1 MYVWENFY
9 INSCKIISV
18 SRQWVE
24 LKLQIS
30 KLLLPQYE
38 SESDNWGN
46 IQNYAEHHIGH
57 KIQDQT
63 TNLKICY
70 KSFSLNSKQKTDP
83 HIDNE
88 KLNTAIN
95 DVRNNDKKI
104 LSVLRKEMWSTYSF
118 KALERK
124 LDIHQQSLSR
134 ALKRLLDL
142 NLIEKTSSGYKLVER
157 SAYNFNPILEDN
169 LLNEELEKHKSKK
182 HRKYKQLVQIYMTVK
197 GNIEPIVD
205 HLTGK
210 WFGNLRWFGLIKK
223 ETGFRLQ
230 WIVVDKHSNNK
241 IFQINVNILSE
252 YIIVESDAV
261 SDSEKVEA
269 MYYSN
274 RIIEEIIKILQENL
288 LEVIPEKEYT
298 PVYTNDIKFSPNRNN

>member
-1 MYVWENFY
+1 MT
-9 INSCKIISV
+9 
-18 SRQWVE
+18 
-24 LKLQIS
+24 

-38 SESDNWGN
+38 SNNYGN
-46 IQNYAEHHIGH
+46 LQNYAELLHASH
-57 KIQDQT
+57 KIQEET
-63 TNLKICY
+63 TNLKRCY
-70 KSFSLNSKQKTDP
+70 NYFSLNSKQKTDP

-88 KLNTAIN
+88 KITIAIN
-95 DVRNNDKKI
+95 DIRNNDKKI
-104 LSVLRKEMWSTYSF
+104 LSLLRKEMWSTYSF

-157 SAYNFNPILEDN
+157 NGYNFNPILEDN
-169 LLNEELEKHKSKK
+169 LLDEEPEKDKSKI
-182 HRKYKQLVQIYMTVK
+182 HRKYNQLIQIYMHVK

-241 IFQINVNILSE
+241 IFQINVSILSE
-252 YIIVESDAV
+252 YIIVESDAF
-261 SDSEKVEA
+261 SESEKVEA

-288 LEVIPEKEYT
+288 LEKVIPEKEYT
-298 PVYTNDIKFSPNRNN
+298 PVYTNDIKFSHNRNN

>member
-1 MYVWENFY
+1 MT
-9 INSCKIISV
+9 
-18 SRQWVE
+18 
-24 LKLQIS
+24 
-30 KLLLPQYE
+30 KLLLPLPE
-38 SESDNWGN
+38 SSNRDNF
-46 IQNYAEHHIGH
+46 QNYAELLHADR
-57 KIQDQT
+57 KIPNQT
-63 TNLKICY
+63 TNLKIHY
-70 KSFSLNSKQKTDP
+70 NYFSLNSKQKTDP
-83 HIDNE
+83 HIDDE
-88 KLNTAIN
+88 KFTIAIN

-104 LSVLRKEMWSTYSF
+104 LSLLRKEMWSTYSF

-142 NLIEKTSSGYKLVER
+142 NLIEKTSSGYKLVEG
-157 SAYNFNPILEDN
+157 SAYNFNQILEDN
-169 LLNEELEKHKSKK
+169 FLNEELEIDKSKK
-182 HRKYKQLVQIYMTVK
+182 LRKYKQLIQIYMPVK

-210 WFGNLRWFGLIKK
+210 WFGKLRWFGMIKK

-230 WIVVDKHSNNK
+230 WIVVDKNSNNK

-261 SDSEKVEA
+261 IDSEKVEA

-288 LEVIPEKEYT
+288 LEEVIPEKEYT
-298 PVYTNDIKFSPNRNN
+298 PVYTNDIKFSHNRK

>member
-1 MYVWENFY
+1 ME
-9 INSCKIISV
+9 I
-18 SRQWVE
+18 
-24 LKLQIS
+24 LKV
-30 KLLLPQYE
+30 
-38 SESDNWGN
+38 D
-46 IQNYAEHHIGH
+46 HR
-57 KIQDQT
+57 IQDQT
-63 TNLKICY
+63 T
-70 KSFSLNSKQKTDP
+70 KSETYDNYFSLYSKHKTDF
-83 HIDNE
+83 HVDNY
-88 KLNTAIN
+88 KLTIAIN

-104 LSVLRKEMWSTYSF
+104 LSLLRKEMWSTYSF

-157 SAYNFNPILEDN
+157 NAHNLNPVLDDN
-169 LLNEELEKHKSKK
+169 LLNEELEIDKSKK
-182 HRKYKQLVQIYMTVK
+182 NRKYKQLIQIYMPVK

-230 WIVVDKHSNNK
+230 WIVVDKYSNNK
-241 IFQINVNILSE
+241 IFQINVSVLSD
-252 YIIVESDAV
+252 YVIVESDAV
-261 SDSEKVEA
+261 SDNEKVEA

-274 RIIEEIIKILQENL
+274 RIIEEIVKILKENL
-288 LEVIPEKEYT
+288 HEEHVSKKEYT
-298 PVYTNDIKFSPNRNN
+298 PVYTNDIKFSHNRNK